1 MIILSAVI
9 AYILGSIPNAFIIGK
24 YFFDTDIRT
33 LGSGNVGSTNALRN
47 FGKKAG
53 IATLILDALK
63 GFLAVLIANKLAG
76 TNGMAIGLL
85 FVVLGHMYS
94 LFLHFKSG
102 KGVATAFG
110 ALIYIDIKFVLI
122 LLAIFLIVVFTS
134 RMVSLGSILG
144 ALSAIIIGYF
154 YFRPSNIYWSILIMA
169 ALIIY
174 KHRSNIQ
181 RIRNHKESKIF

>member
-63 GFLAVLIANKLAG
+63 GFLAVLIANMLAG

-154 YFRPSNIYWSILIMA
+154 YFGPSNIYWSILIMA

>member
-144 ALSAIIIGYF
+144 SLSAIIIGYF
-154 YFRPSNIYWSILIMA
+154 YFGPSNIYWSILIMA

>member
-154 YFRPSNIYWSILIMA
+154 YFGPSNIYWSILIMA

>member
-1 MIILSAVI
+1 MIILSAII

-53 IATLILDALK
+53 IATLILDAIK

-76 TNGMAIGLL
+76 TNGMAICLL

-154 YFRPSNIYWSILIMA
+154 YFGPSNIYWSILIMA

>member
-154 YFRPSNIYWSILIMA
+154 YFGPSNIYWSILIMA
-169 ALIIY
+169 AIIIY